1 MTGQEIAARARAL
14 VGVRFRPQ
22 GRSAREG
29 LDCIGLA
36 ALALGVEGARRDY
49 ASRGGN
55 IELLESGFVEAG
67 LQRTDVFRP
76 GDVLVMRAGPAQ
88 LHVGIATEAGIVH
101 ADAGLWRVVERP
113 GSPEWPVLSIWRFHR
128 EGE

>member
-29 LDCIGLA
+29 VDCIGLA
-36 ALALGVEGARRDY
+36 ALALGVEGARRNY
-49 ASRGGN
+49 ALHGGN
-55 IELLESGFVEAG
+55 LELLESGFVEAG
-67 LQRTDVFRP
+67 LQRTDVSRP

-88 LHVGIATEAGIVH
+88 LHVGIATATGIVH
-101 ADAGLWRVVERP
+101 ADAGLRRVVERP

-128 EGE
+128 KGE